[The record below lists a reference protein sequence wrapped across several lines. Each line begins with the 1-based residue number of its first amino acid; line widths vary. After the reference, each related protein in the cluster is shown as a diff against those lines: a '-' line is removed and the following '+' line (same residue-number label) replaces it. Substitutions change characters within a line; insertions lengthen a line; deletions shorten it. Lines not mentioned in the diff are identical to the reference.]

1 MPSQEEQIHDLAK
14 TTNLC
19 LSCGFCCQGLIF
31 GRAALR
37 SDELA
42 VAVEYGLPYFAIDK
56 CDYGFV
62 LPCHLYQNGRCLIYS
77 NRPHACRRYRCHLLK
92 RLATGEICLENGL
105 LIVDQA
111 NRLKDSINEKIANF
125 ENGRNFRQSVNIFL
139 DLYCKNPMAF
149 GGSGDKI
156 LREVESF
163 YAMLHQYFEQ
173 RAV

>member
-14 TTNLC
+14 TTKLC

-42 VAVEYGLPYFAIDK
+42 VAVEYGLPYFAIGK
-56 CDYGFV
+56 CDYGFA